1 MHGPGAGFW
10 IPLRRQEGKKE
21 GCDLNK
27 GAQNPVIIMMGGVC
41 EKKTYSLLMDS
52 EVHSSQVGMYRE
64 QSKKR
69 EGRENK

>member
-1 MHGPGAGFW
+1 M
-10 IPLRRQEGKKE
+10 
-21 GCDLNK
+21 NK

-41 EKKTYSLLMDS
+41 EKKCSLLMDS
-52 EVHSSQVGMYRE
+52 EVHLPQVGMYRE

>member
-1 MHGPGAGFW
+1 MHGSGAGFW
-10 IPLRRQEGKKE
+10 IPLRRQEGKKG

-27 GAQNPVIIMMGGVC
+27 GAQNPVIIMMGCVC
-41 EKKTYSLLMDS
+41 EKKCSLLMDS
-52 EVHSSQVGMYRE
+52 EVHLPQVGMYRE